1 MSAATEV
8 PSEPLRLVLFGL
20 PGAGKSSLLGALAQA
35 AESHPHLLDGRI
47 ADPSPN
53 LADLRR
59 SVYQHGSPDP
69 GHEIVSYSFD
79 YEPAG
84 KAAPTGA
91 VVLDCDGR
99 AADELIRNPAPV
111 AGMLSQEMLNADAL
125 VLAVDASEPL
135 ERLDADFAEFDRF
148 LSRMEHRRGERTDV
162 GGLPVFLVLT
172 KCDKIARP
180 GATTADWLEQIE
192 DCKRE
197 IGRRFRKFLAG
208 REAAHLPAGFG
219 RIHLQLWATAVWR
232 PPLAGAATSP
242 ADPYGVAELFR
253 QCLDQAAAFRDRRD
267 NSAHRLVQMTLATV
281 GGVLALLI
289 AAASLVASDALH
301 QPPSPLEIRIES
313 LRSMEPAMAAER
325 LRGTP
330 ERLRPHLDRWQ
341 DIHDDPAFTAL
352 PTGPRAFAEDRL
364 DELETYIPWLEKLE
378 EAPAPRDAVTEE
390 DLRDLQ
396 AELAG
401 PLAPPR
407 PDWSDT
413 DAGRLWGAKSA
424 EAKSLV
430 TAVDHLRNWYQRAYD
445 DADALWTFTGHSAG
459 GLDWT
464 GWARDVEKHLDPA
477 RKPPHADADAVAGVD
492 PPVTYAVVMEFGPV
506 TAAREQWQAA
516 RDRLRRLRDV
526 GAALGLIDG
535 LKGKPAVFVV
545 PADGLTLEQA
555 AERFKQLKAD
565 YPDYEAIFTQGKA
578 LPATATA
585 DVRARARA
593 NYERLLEPARAL
605 VLQKLHEAPSGDPAA
620 PDRET
625 RARWRQVREWLK
637 APAELAGWRG
647 LAWTLARLA
656 DPGAAEPVND
666 LASFLDKD
674 TFSIDISTIN
684 LVIPDALEA
693 RPLTGEVLRVYL
705 TPSGGLPRKERAFNP
720 SGEGTRVGETPYRQY
735 LFGTESEGKLDYTPG
750 DDLYA
755 ALTLADRK
763 ALRWDRSRS
772 RLYRFES
779 LRMEPA
785 LLERDKPPAEGK
797 DVQLQTRPE
806 GGAPAVPD
814 LMPYVDLR

>member
-1 MSAATEV
+1 MPDPTA
-8 PSEPLRLVLFGL
+8 PDPLRLVLFGL

-35 AESHPHLLDGRI
+35 AESHPHLLDGHI

-59 SVYQHGSPDP
+59 TVYQHGSPDP

-84 KAAPTGA
+84 KTAPLGA

-99 AADELIRNPAPV
+99 AADALIRNPAPI
-111 AGMLSQEMLNADAL
+111 AGALSQEMLNADAL
-125 VLAVDASEPL
+125 VLAVDASAPL
-135 ERLDADFAEFDRF
+135 ERLDADFGEFDRF
-148 LSRMEHRRGERTDV
+148 LSRMEHRRGERTEI

-192 DCKRE
+192 ERKRE

-232 PPLAGAATSP
+232 PPLAGAEANST
-242 ADPYGVAELFR
+242 DPYGVAELFR

-289 AAASLVASDALH
+289 AAASLVAADALH
-301 QPPSPLEIRIES
+301 QPPSPLQIQVES
-313 LRSMEPAMAAER
+313 LRSMEPPKAAER
-325 LRGTP
+325 LRGSP
-330 ERLRPHLDRWQ
+330 ERLRPHLDQWRT
-341 DIHDDPAFTAL
+341 IHDDPDFARL
-352 PTGPRAFAEDRL
+352 PAGLRAYGEDRL
-364 DELETYIPWLEKLE
+364 GELEIYIPWLEKLE
-378 EAPAPRDAVTEE
+378 ETPSPRDAVTEE
-390 DLRDLQ
+390 ELRDLRD
-396 AELAG
+396 ELTG

-407 PDWSDT
+407 PDWAAT
-413 DAGRLWGAKSA
+413 DAGGLWAARSA
-424 EAKSLV
+424 EAKALI
-430 TAVDHLRNWYQRAYD
+430 TAIDDLRTWYQRAYD
-445 DADALWTFTGHSAG
+445 DADALWTFTGRSTG

-464 GWARDVEKHLDPA
+464 GWARDVEKQLDPA
-477 RKPPHADADAVAGVD
+477 RKPPHADAEAVAGLD
-492 PPVTYAVVMEFGPV
+492 PPLTYAVVKEFGAV
-506 TAAREQWQAA
+506 TAARQQWEAS
-516 RDRLRRLRDV
+516 RERLRRLRDV

-535 LKGKPAVFVV
+535 LKSKPPVFVV

-555 AERFKQLKAD
+555 AERFQQLRTD
-565 YPDYEAIFTQGKA
+565 YPDYEADFTKGKA
-578 LPATATA
+578 LPAAA
-585 DVRARARA
+585 SAEVRARARA

-605 VLQKLHEAPSGDPAA
+605 VLLKLHKAPSGDPAV

-625 RARWRQVREWLK
+625 WARWRPVREWLK
-637 APAELAGWRG
+637 APTELNGWRG

-656 DPGAAEPVND
+656 DPGAAEPVNE

-674 TFSIDISTIN
+674 TFSIDISSFN
-684 LVIPDALEA
+684 LIIPDALEVQ
-693 RPLTGEVLRVYL
+693 PLTGEALHLVL
-705 TPSGGLPRKERAFNP
+705 TSPTGAPRTDRTFAP
-720 SGEGTRVGETPYRQY
+720 SGEGARVGERPYREY
-735 LFGTESEGKLDYTPG
+735 LFGAEAEGKIDYAPG

-772 RLYRFES
+772 RLYRFEA
-779 LRMEPA
+779 LRLVPA
-785 LLERDKPPAEGK
+785 LLERDKPSAEGK

-806 GGAPAVPD
+806 GGAPNVPD
-814 LMPYVDLR
+814 LMPFVDLK